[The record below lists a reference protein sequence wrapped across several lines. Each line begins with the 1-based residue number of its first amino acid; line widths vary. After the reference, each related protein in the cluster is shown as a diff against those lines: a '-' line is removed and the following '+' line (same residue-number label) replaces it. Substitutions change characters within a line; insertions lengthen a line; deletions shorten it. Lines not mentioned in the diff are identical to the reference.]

1 MRIASVVGV
10 LVVLWLLIG
19 VAAAWQRGYLITED
33 ASCAS
38 VGSTVTTI
46 LIGPLN
52 YVGVNPAVD
61 CSEWDVPQPSQ

>member
-19 VAAAWQRGYLITED
+19 VAAAWQRDYLITED

-38 VGSTVTTI
+38 VATTVTTI
-46 LIGPLN
+46 LVGPLN
-52 YVGVNPAVD
+52 YIGVNPAID
-61 CSEWDVPQPSQ
+61 CSELEIPEPSS